1 MPSLYER
8 TKESLNNAAEY
19 TKECAESAK
28 EQLFGQPNAE
38 DRAAEKVRDAADW
51 TADKVGEARERV
63 NEDDHTFMESV
74 KEKFQDAVDYTKDCA
89 HSAKEMVFGETNVR
103 EERRGPV
110 FNPRE
115 NTVKSEKLFEEIR
128 DNNED
133 TALPHVH
140 DY

>member
-1 MPSLYER
+1 MTVILLLPVKCSQIFKDCAIQIAELFMVVKNR
-8 TKESLNNAAEY
+8 FKFLAEY

-74 KEKFQDAVDYTKDCA
+74 KEKFQDAGRLT
-89 HSAKEMVFGETNVR
+89 
-103 EERRGPV
+103 
-110 FNPRE
+110 
-115 NTVKSEKLFEEIR
+115 
-128 DNNED
+128 
-133 TALPHVH
+133 
-140 DY
+140 